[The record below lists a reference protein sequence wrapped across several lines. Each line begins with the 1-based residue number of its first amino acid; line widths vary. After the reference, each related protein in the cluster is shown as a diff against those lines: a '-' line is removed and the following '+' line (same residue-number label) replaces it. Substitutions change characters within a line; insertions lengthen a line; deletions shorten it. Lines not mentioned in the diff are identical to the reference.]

1 LENPRHIEIQVIG
14 DGQGNAIHLGD
25 RDCSLQ
31 RRHQKVLE
39 EAPAPGISDEDRN
52 MVTTTCIQACKDMK
66 YCGAG
71 TLEFLYQDKNF
82 YFIEMNTRVQVEH
95 PVTEM
100 ITGFDIVK
108 EQLRI
113 ASGEPLSI
121 SQEGI
126 KFQGHAFECRIN
138 AENST
143 TFLPSP
149 GKVNLFHAP
158 GGPGIRIDSHLYSSY
173 TVPPFYD
180 SLIAKLISHG
190 ESRDQALKRM
200 QIALDELLIEG
211 IDTNIS
217 LQRDLVRDTNFKQ
230 GGVNIHY
237 LEKKLN

>member
-1 LENPRHIEIQVIG
+1 MHYR
-14 DGQGNAIHLGD
+14 
-25 RDCSLQ
+25 
-31 RRHQKVLE
+31 
-39 EAPAPGISDEDRN
+39 
-52 MVTTTCIQACKDMK
+52 
-66 YCGAG
+66 GAG
-71 TLEFLYQDKNF
+71 TLEFLYENGNF

-113 ASGEPLSI
+113 ANGEPLS
-121 SQEGI
+121 SVQKEI

-138 AENST
+138 AENAA

-158 GGPGIRIDSHLYSSY
+158 GGPGIRVDSHLYSGYS
-173 TVPPFYD
+173 VPPFYD
-180 SLIAKLISHG
+180 SLIAKLISYG

-200 QIALDELLIEG
+200 QIALDEILIDG

-217 LQRDLVRDTNFKQ
+217 LQKKLVRDENFQK

-237 LEKKLN
+237 LEEKLN